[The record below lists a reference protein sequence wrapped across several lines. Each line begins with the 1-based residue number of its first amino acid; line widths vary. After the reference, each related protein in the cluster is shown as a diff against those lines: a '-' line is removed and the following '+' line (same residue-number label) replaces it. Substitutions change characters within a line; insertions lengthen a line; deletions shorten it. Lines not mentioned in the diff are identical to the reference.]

1 MTDYFKFIKERIPLK
16 FVNNPPESSDF
27 INKID
32 TNSITNS
39 PFFNITTIIE
49 QVVNEI
55 ESVALQSIDD
65 KSKKLKKATKCFS
78 AFNRFIDKKDI

>member
-1 MTDYFKFIKERIPLK
+1 MFEILILMQKTWQIILNYPS
-16 FVNNPPESSDF
+16 ESSDF

-49 QVVNEI
+49 QVINEI

-65 KSKKLKKATKCFS
+65 KSKKLKKKQPNVFQPL
-78 AFNRFIDKKDI
+78 IDLSIKKI